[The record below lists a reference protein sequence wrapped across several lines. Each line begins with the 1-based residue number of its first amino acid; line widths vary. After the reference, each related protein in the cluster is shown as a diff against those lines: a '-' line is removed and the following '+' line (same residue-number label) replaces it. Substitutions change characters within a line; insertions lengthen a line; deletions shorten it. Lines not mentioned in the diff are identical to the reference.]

1 MRYLIS
7 IVGLVLAILAGVS
20 LAQKPADRVAL
31 VIGNGAYKSSPLGNP
46 VNDATDVA
54 ASLRKLGFNVILRT
68 NVNRVQMRSALR
80 DFSEA
85 LKRGQVGL
93 FYYAGHGV
101 ESKGKNFLIPLAANM
116 ENEFELEDEAVDAN
130 TVLRAMEDAGNATN
144 IMILDACRDNPFAR
158 SWRSTARGLA
168 QMNAPTGSFIAF
180 ATAPGS
186 IASDGGGRN
195 GTFTKHLLA
204 SLNQPDLDIDRVFTR
219 VTAAVAQETGKK
231 QVPWKSSSLTGAF
244 SFGAGQQVSSVIPQP
259 VVVDPLAADRALWE
273 AVKDSKDVNEIRAYL
288 DQFPK
293 GLFAGVANVRLKA
306 LSAPVTPPVQVAL
319 APPPPV
325 ISNRPATPGSTFK
338 DCSDCPEMMVIP
350 AGTFLMGSKADPFAS
365 SQPSADE
372 QPQHQVRIKSFAIGK
387 FEVTQEQWFSI
398 MGNLPSKFKGRTLPV
413 EEVSWD
419 DAQAFVRKLSE
430 KTGKN
435 YRLPTEAE
443 WEYAARAGSQTNYY
457 FGDSEDDLSRFA
469 WFSSNSGTTTHP
481 VGGKLPNA
489 FGLYDMHGNVWEWTA
504 DCWNRNY
511 NGTPVD
517 GGAWTSGACGRRVLR
532 GGAWYFDPQFLRS
545 AVRYDRLQA
554 FRNNGFGFRLAR
566 DN

>member
-1 MRYLIS
+1 M
-7 IVGLVLAILAGVS
+7 LAGINH
-20 LAQKPADRVAL
+20 AQKPADRVAL

-244 SFGAGQQVSSVIPQP
+244 SFGAGQQVASVIPQP
-259 VVVDPLAADRALWE
+259 VVVDPLAGDRALWE

-325 ISNRPATPGSTFK
+325 VSTPPTIPGATFK
-338 DCSDCPEMMVIP
+338 DCSDCPEMVVIP
-350 AGTFLMGSKADPFAS
+350 AGAFLMGSNADPFAS
-365 SQPSADE
+365 SQPSTIE

-387 FEVTQEQWFSI
+387 YEVTQEQWFSI
-398 MGNLPSKFKGRTLPV
+398 MGNLPSNFKGRTLPV
-413 EEVSWD
+413 EQVSWD

-435 YRLPTEAE
+435 YRLPSEAE

-457 FGDSEDDLSRFA
+457 FGDNENESGRYTWSY
-469 WFSSNSGTTTHP
+469 SNSGNTTHP
-481 VGGKLPNA
+481 VGEKLPNA
-489 FGLYDMHGNVWEWTA
+489 FGLYDMLGNVWEWTA
-504 DCWNRNY
+504 DCWNGNY
-511 NGTPVD
+511 NGAPND
-517 GGAWTSGACGRRVLR
+517 GSAWTSGSCGQRVLR
-532 GGAWYFDPQFLRS
+532 GGSWFNDPQFTRS
-545 AVRYDRLQA
+545 ANRFWLDSTLR
-554 FRNNGFGFRLAR
+554 FNFNGFRLAR
-566 DN
+566 MLP